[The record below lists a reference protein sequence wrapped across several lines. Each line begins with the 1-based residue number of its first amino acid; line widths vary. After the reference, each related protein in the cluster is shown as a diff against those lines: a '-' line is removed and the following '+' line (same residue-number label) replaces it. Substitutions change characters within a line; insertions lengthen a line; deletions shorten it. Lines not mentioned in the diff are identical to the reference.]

1 MECRKNSRLI
11 LTVLFIFI
19 YLFVGCGSKEEKKLS
34 VAPEQEKPAVEQAAP
49 PSEVP
54 VTQSPAPQTGVSA
67 VIIDVDGSK
76 LTQGQIDTEIKKKMA
91 AIKGQIPA
99 ARMQQV
105 KADLRKQIINDFTVR
120 TLLANEVNRM
130 KISVSD
136 QELAE
141 AVEHL
146 KSSLPQGMTVEDL
159 MKKNK
164 ISKEKMNDEMRFGI
178 KVNKLVLSQLDDKS
192 KPTDKEITRFYQKNK
207 DKFTVPESVHVRHIL
222 VAKAAGDD
230 EKIKAEKRAKAEN
243 LRKQVLAGADFAEVA
258 KTDSDCPS
266 KNSGGD
272 LGVFSRG
279 EMVKPFE
286 NAAFSQEKNA
296 IGPVVETDFGFHI
309 IHVLDH
315 ISSKTMALDDATKAK
330 IASFLYQ
337 QKQQES
343 FEALVKKL
351 KAKAKIF
358 IYQN

>member
-1 MECRKNSRLI
+1 MECRKYSRLI
-11 LTVLFIFI
+11 LTVVFILL

-34 VAPEQEKPAVEQAAP
+34 VATEQEKSGVEQAAP
-49 PSEVP
+49 QSGVP
-54 VTQSPAPQTGVSA
+54 VTPSPAPQAEVST

-76 LTQGQIDTEIKKKMA
+76 MTQGQIDAEIKKKMA
-91 AIKGQIPA
+91 EIKGKIPA
-99 ARMQQV
+99 ERMTQV
-105 KADLRKQIINDFTVR
+105 KADVRKQIINDFTVR

-136 QELAE
+136 QELSE
-141 AVEHL
+141 SVERL
-146 KSSLPQGMTVEDL
+146 KISLPQGMTIEDF
-159 MKKNK
+159 MKNNK
-164 ISKEKMNDEMRFGI
+164 INKEKMYDEMRFGI
-178 KVNKLVLSQLDDKS
+178 KVNKLVLSQSDVKS
-192 KPTDKEITRFYQKNK
+192 KPTDKEITKFYQKNK
-207 DKFTVPESVHVRHIL
+207 AKFTVPESVHVRHIL

-230 EKIKAEKRAKAEN
+230 EKIKAEKRVKAEN
-243 LRKQVLAGADFAEVA
+243 LRKQVLAGADFAEIA

-309 IHVLDH
+309 IQVLDH
-315 ISSKTMALDDATKAK
+315 ISSKTMALDDTIKAR
-330 IASFLYQ
+330 IASFLLQ
-337 QKQQES
+337 QKQQET
-343 FEALVKKL
+343 FEALVNKL
-351 KAKAKIF
+351 KTKAKIF